1 MQLPEDRLEVHALAG
16 RYVLRHGLN
25 GALAHKGLREPHRL
39 VQRFALDE
47 RAGEHAREHVAGAV
61 KLLADERVEKKLRPA
76 ARAVKDARADL
87 ALAEHHA
94 GEHHAARS
102 VPAQALND
110 RAIACLVMRQGA
122 EGMVLAEQH
131 RRLGQ
136 VRHDHVRQL
145 RQPRHAR
152 AHRGRI
158 GLVDL
163 AVVAHHGIADKDR
176 RAVAAEGAYKVR
188 RKVHLR
194 LAAHE
199 AGVNGI
205 EVDAEL
211 RPVCG
216 GLGQLVGHIQKGIAR
231 EAAGVRGEIGGRQ
244 RAALHAHRA
253 EHRDG
258 DGQRAAAEAGHIVDG
273 GNSRR
278 RHKNGSFLFAAPIIP
293 HRGRIARKNPRIA
306 RPRRA

>member
-1 MQLPEDRLEVHALAG
+1 
-16 RYVLRHGLN
+16 
-25 GALAHKGLREPHRL
+25 
-39 VQRFALDE
+39 
-47 RAGEHAREHVAGAV
+47 
-61 KLLADERVEKKLRPA
+61 
-76 ARAVKDARADL
+76 
-87 ALAEHHA
+87 
-94 GEHHAARS
+94 
-102 VPAQALND
+102 
-110 RAIACLVMRQGA
+110 
-122 EGMVLAEQH
+122 MVLAEQH

-194 LAAHE
+194 FAAHE
-199 AGVNGI
+199 AGVNGV

-211 RPVCG
+211 RPVRG

-244 RAALHAHRA
+244 RAALHTHRA